1 MAEQHPKVSSVAPL
15 STARF
20 WNFKMAGGWAAL
32 ACGCLALFLLL
43 GSGSLLS
50 LFGVL
55 LAVYALQASLI
66 SLVGIV
72 VRQNHIAIPRSVY
85 SPIPVL
91 VFGRMTIAFPTEITV
106 FQKFMSLERISV
118 TTPNRKMPVLFSS
131 RTQRRA
137 FFSVIKE
144 RIPNIKIYQAY

>member
-1 MAEQHPKVSSVAPL
+1 
-15 STARF
+15 
-20 WNFKMAGGWAAL
+20 
-32 ACGCLALFLLL
+32 
-43 GSGSLLS
+43 
-50 LFGVL
+50 
-55 LAVYALQASLI
+55 
-66 SLVGIV
+66 
-72 VRQNHIAIPRSVY
+72 
-85 SPIPVL
+85 
-91 VFGRMTIAFPTEITV
+91 MTIAFPTEITV